1 MPRTKLPANTNS
13 EFPLTNDP
21 LFLAL
26 PFKRQRFVYNIF
38 LQPVTGWSNTKCY
51 EKAYNVTNRKSAGVE
66 AHRLLNIPKI
76 KACVDKIKQ
85 IYYTKMGFTT
95 ERILTELG
103 AISYSDVG
111 KYIDEDG
118 LLIVNPKQLPEQ
130 ARRAISGF
138 EAVKQIDGTTRYKIR
153 LWNKTEGLKQ
163 MIGVLGVSAPS
174 KHEIS
179 GPNGTPIQHKV
190 SHDIDLSG
198 LSDEE
203 LNVLIKLIN
212 RKEKPMKDT

>member
-1 MPRTKLPANTNS
+1 MPRTKLPAKTNS
-13 EFPLTNDP
+13 EFPLSDDP

-51 EKAYNVTNRKSAGVE
+51 KKAYNISNPNSAGVE
-66 AHRLLNIPKI
+66 AHKLLKDPKV
-76 KACVDKIKQ
+76 KTCVDRIKQ
-85 IYYTKMGFTT
+85 AYQQKMGFTA

-111 KYIDEDG
+111 KYIDKNG
-118 LLIVNPKQLPEQ
+118 LLIVNPKKLPEQ
-130 ARRAISGF
+130 VRRAISGF
-138 EAVKQIDGTTRYKIR
+138 EAVRQLDGSTKYKIR

-163 MIGVLGVSAPS
+163 MISVLGVSAPS
-174 KHEIS
+174 KHEFS
-179 GPNGTPIQHKV
+179 GPGGKPIEHKV

-212 RKEKPMKDT
+212 RKEKPMNDT